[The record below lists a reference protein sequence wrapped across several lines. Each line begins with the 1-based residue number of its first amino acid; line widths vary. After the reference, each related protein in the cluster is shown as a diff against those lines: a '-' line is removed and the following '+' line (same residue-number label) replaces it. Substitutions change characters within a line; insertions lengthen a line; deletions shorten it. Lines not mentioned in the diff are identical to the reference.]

1 MAAPAEPPAT
11 PPPPPQQQPRFA
23 DASAHGTPCFVT
35 VWNLLPPS
43 RWSALAW
50 AAGVGV
56 LHTNVWLPDTASEW
70 AFGGHD
76 VP

>member
-1 MAAPAEPPAT
+1 MAASAAPLPAAASRSS
-11 PPPPPQQQPRFA
+11 PPQFA

-35 VWNLLPPS
+35 VWSLLPPS
-43 RWSALAW
+43 RWEALAW

-56 LHTNVWLPDTASEW
+56 LHTNVWLPDTATEW